1 MQVSDDPRVG
11 TEIAGFRVES
21 LLGHGGMSTVY
32 LAEDL
37 RLKRRVALK
46 VMATGLAGDDAF
58 REQFLR
64 ESELAASIDH
74 PHIVPIYE
82 AGESGGVLFIAMR
95 YVQGSDLKER
105 LRKARMELAR
115 GDGDRRPGRRAPSTP
130 PTRAGWCTGT

>member
-1 MQVSDDPRVG
+1 MRVADDLGMGAV
-11 TEIAGFRVES
+11 IAGFRVES
-21 LLGHGGMSTVY
+21 LLGRGGMSTVY

-46 VMATGLAGDDAF
+46 VMATGLADDEAF

-82 AGESGGVLFIAMR
+82 AGESGEVVFIAMR
-95 YVQGSDLKER
+95 YVQGGDLKGGCG
-105 LRKARMELAR
+105 KAAW
-115 GDGDRRPGRRAPSTP
+115 RRTRRWRSSPRSAAPSTP
-130 PTRAGWCTGT
+130 PTRVGWSTAT

>member
-1 MQVSDDPRVG
+1 MRVADDLSMGAV
-11 TEIAGFRVES
+11 IAGFRVES

-46 VMATGLAGDDAF
+46 VMATRLAADEAF
-58 REQFLR
+58 RERFLR

-95 YVQGSDLKER
+95 YV
-105 LRKARMELAR
+105 
-115 GDGDRRPGRRAPSTP
+115 RRPRPEGAAAGGDAWSRARRWRSSPRSPAPWTP